1 MQEKNIVIIRKFSKL
16 AISWLDWNQEDL
28 AKRVGLQKLAIVK
41 FEKNQTKNPITT
53 AIAIRSIFEKEGIS
67 FKEEGGKIVIMI
79 EKFN

>member
-16 AISWLDWNQEDL
+16 ARSWLDWNQEDL

-67 FKEEGGKIVIMI
+67 FNEEGGKIVIMI